1 MTDRSVEH
9 DLATLA
15 DADLDSRM
23 HAGAVDVLDECPDGV
38 RLVARIGFVAVPGDD
53 LEVGRCRATA
63 GHEPDRRVDPG

>member
-38 RLVARIGFVAVPGDD
+38 RLVARGIDYPGSPIGVTRIG
-53 LEVGRCRATA
+53 
-63 GHEPDRRVDPG
+63 